1 MHKYGRTDTTQT
13 GIVQGLRGIGVP
25 VAITSDLGNGFPDA
39 VVSSRGRN
47 YLMEFKSG
55 KERDPDKVLTD
66 DQKDFM
72 RKWNAPVYVVWSTT
86 GAMFA
91 LGLTTEG
98 QDDCVL
104 IMPGYKFQKPEPK
117 TALHRHPLVRK
128 IVG

>member
-1 MHKYGRTDTTQT
+1 MHGRTDASQT
-13 GIVQGLRGIGVP
+13 AIVQGLRGIGVP
-25 VAITSDLGNGFPDA
+25 VAVTSDLGNGFPDA

-55 KERDPDKVLTD
+55 AGRDPDKVLTD

-72 RKWNAPVYVVWSTT
+72 RKWNAPVYVVWTLS

-98 QDDCVL
+98 QNDCVL
-104 IMPGYKFQKPEPK
+104 IMPGYKYQKPEPE
-117 TALHRHPLVRK
+117 TPLHRHPLIRSQVR
-128 IVG
+128 G

>member
-1 MHKYGRTDTTQT
+1 MHKHGRVDASQT
-13 GIVQGLRGIGVP
+13 SIVQGLRGIGVP

-47 YLMEFKSG
+47 YLMEFKAG
-55 KERDPDKVLTD
+55 KSRDPENVLTD

-72 RKWNAPVYVVWSTT
+72 RKWNAPVYIVWSTT

-98 QDDCVL
+98 QNDCVL
-104 IMPGYKFQKPEPK
+104 IMPGYKYLKPEQDVP
-117 TALHRHPLVRK
+117 LHRHPLVRRV
-128 IVG
+128 VG